1 MSEETK
7 ELEKRQVDLEDAE
20 RTRDRPA
27 FVPRADIY
35 ETDEAIF
42 VVTNLPGVDED
53 TVDITLEKDILTING
68 TVEPAPV
75 EGYELVHAEYR
86 VGDYVR
92 RFSLSNEIDQDNIQ
106 AAIKN
111 GVLSLT
117 LPKLDR
123 AKTRKISVKP
133 A

>member
-1 MSEETK
+1 MSEETR
-7 ELEKRQVDLEDAE
+7 ELEKRQVELDAE

-42 VVTNLPGVDED
+42 VMANLPGVDENAI
-53 TVDITLEKDILTING
+53 DITLEKGILTISG
-68 TVEPAPV
+68 TVEPTPM
-75 EGYELVHAEYR
+75 EGYDLVHAEYR

-92 RFSLSNEIDQDNIQ
+92 RFSLSDEIDQDNIQ

-111 GVLSLT
+111 GVLNLT
-117 LPKLDR
+117 LHKLDQV
-123 AKTRKISVKP
+123 KTRKISVQT